1 MNSLH
6 EHILVVE
13 DDAQIRNFICFT
25 LEAEAY
31 VCRTAATAEEAMR
44 LLAEEPIDLMLLDLG
59 LPDLDGTEVIRRLRT
74 WSEMPVIVV
83 SARDQD
89 REKVS
94 VLDLG
99 ADDYLTK
106 PFSASEL
113 LARIRVALR
122 HMYKQSGAKANP
134 VYQAG
139 ELRLDAEKR
148 KVYLGE
154 DEIHVTPME
163 YALLLLLFKNQGK
176 VLTTSVI
183 LREIWGAGYGQD
195 TQALRTLTAG
205 LRRKM
210 EKNPARPRYILTEIG
225 VGYRLAEERE

>member
-25 LEAEAY
+25 LEAEGY
-31 VCRTAATAEEAMR
+31 ICHTAETAEEAMR
-44 LLAEEPIDLMLLDLG
+44 LLAAEPIDLMLLDLG

-89 REKVS
+89 KEKVA

-134 VYQAG
+134 VYQTG

-148 KVYLGE
+148 KVYLG
-154 DEIHVTPME
+154 DAEIHVTPME
-163 YALLLLLFKNQGK
+163 YSLLLLLFKNQGK

-205 LRRKM
+205 LHRKI

>member
-1 MNSLH
+1 
-6 EHILVVE
+6 
-13 DDAQIRNFICFT
+13 
-25 LEAEAY
+25 
-31 VCRTAATAEEAMR
+31 MR
-44 LLAEEPIDLMLLDLG
+44 LLAAEPIDLMLLDLG

-89 REKVS
+89 KEKVA
-94 VLDLG
+94 VLDIG

-183 LREIWGAGYGQD
+183 LREIWGAGYRQD

-205 LRRKM
+205 LRRKI